1 VLETYILAEMAFIGI
16 VETTSDVN
24 IPVPSEEYDQF
35 VLDLEKQHI
44 GDSDYVYEWLYPV
57 S

>member
-1 VLETYILAEMAFIGI
+1 LAERAFIGI
-16 VETTSDVN
+16 FENTSDVN